1 MCRDFDWFEWFFRQR
16 AITERTVIQTEGGRG
31 EDSFQTESGH
41 GENSFSDR
49 AITERTVIQT
59 DGFPTKGVHGEN
71 SFSDRG
77 RSLRGWF
84 FRRRSW
90 REWFFRQKVVM
101 ERTVFLTEGDH

>member
-59 DGFPTKGVHGEN
+59 DETQVALLFPKSVSQIWHC
-71 SFSDRG
+71 
-77 RSLRGWF
+77 
-84 FRRRSW
+84 
-90 REWFFRQKVVM
+90 
-101 ERTVFLTEGDH
+101 